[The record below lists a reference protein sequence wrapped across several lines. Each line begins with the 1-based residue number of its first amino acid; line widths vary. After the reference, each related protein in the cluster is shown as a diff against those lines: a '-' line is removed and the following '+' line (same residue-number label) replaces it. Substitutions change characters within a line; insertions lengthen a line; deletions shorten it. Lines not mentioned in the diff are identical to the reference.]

1 MGWCVVWWCAAR
13 RGDPPGAEYLPEPGD
28 ADRPLGRLL
37 PGAGLQHAAFACR
50 DLPATCD
57 QLAAVADHALPIP
70 ANYYD
75 DLLARFGGEL
85 DVGQL
90 QRRQL
95 LYDRDPQ
102 GGAFL
107 HLYTRP
113 FIAGRFFFELT
124 ERRAGY
130 ALYGA
135 ANAAVRLAAMQYC

>member
-1 MGWCVVWWCAAR
+1 MLFR
-13 RGDPPGAEYLPEPGD
+13 S
-28 ADRPLGRLL
+28 
-37 PGAGLQHAAFACR
+37 
-50 DLPATCD
+50 
-57 QLAAVADHALPIP
+57 
-70 ANYYD
+70 YYD

-113 FIAGRFFFELT
+113 FTAGRFFFELT

>member
-1 MGWCVVWWCAAR
+1 
-13 RGDPPGAEYLPEPGD
+13 
-28 ADRPLGRLL
+28 
-37 PGAGLQHAAFACR
+37 
-50 DLPATCD
+50 
-57 QLAAVADHALPIP
+57 
-70 ANYYD
+70 
-75 DLLARFGGEL
+75 LLARFGGEL

-90 QRRQL
+90 QRQQL

-102 GGAFL
+102 GGDFL

-113 FIAGRFFFELT
+113 FTAGRFFFELT